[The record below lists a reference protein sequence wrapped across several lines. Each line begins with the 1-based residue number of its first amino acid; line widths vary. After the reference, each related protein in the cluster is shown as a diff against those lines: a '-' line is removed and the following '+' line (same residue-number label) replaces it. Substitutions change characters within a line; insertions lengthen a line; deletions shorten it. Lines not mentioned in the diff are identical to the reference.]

1 MIQNI
6 LDTLGNVIG
15 TLELSDETPSAT
27 VQQILNLYSN
37 PIQYSDIKL
46 LTSYQATATG
56 AVTTSSTAASVVT
69 SMSLVPT
76 QGQYLIFFSGDI
88 STNGTNA
95 AGQFGIYK
103 DAILFSETQ
112 RSINCSLSLL
122 GGLVSISL
130 NTIGV
135 GTYTGTLVTVEGN
148 NTIDVRFNSTNG
160 GTIGFG
166 KRNLIGIKVQ

>member
-15 TLELSDETPSAT
+15 TLEVSDDTPAAT
-27 VQQILNLYSN
+27 VQQLLNLYSN
-37 PIQYSDIKL
+37 PVQYSDIKIL
-46 LTSYQATATG
+46 ASYQAIAV
-56 AVTTSSTAASVVT
+56 APVTTSSTAASVVT
-69 SMSLVPT
+69 SMSIQPT

-88 STNGTNA
+88 STNGANA

-103 DAILFSETQ
+103 DAVLYAETQ
-112 RSINCSLSLL
+112 RSINCNLTLL

-166 KRNLIGIKVQ
+166 KRNLIGIKIQ